1 MCGRYTLTVDPK
13 IIGERFHVT
22 LDERDFKPRF
32 NVAPG
37 QDCPIVASAPERRLL
52 FWHWGMTPRWW
63 KYKSRSLINV
73 REESMVK
80 PVFRRQ
86 FENSR
91 CLVIADGFY
100 EWKKDGKTKVPY
112 RFTAVD
118 GNPFA
123 FAGVWEEDT
132 DTGGN
137 SLATFAIVTTAAD
150 KLMAPIHDRMP
161 CILRP
166 EAEDAWLDPAT
177 PPADLVE
184 VLRPAPLGRLRLY
197 EVSRAVNDPRAE
209 SADLIQPVRP
219 LLSPTGHE

>member
-1 MCGRYTLTVDPK
+1 MCGRYTLTVDSK

-37 QDCPIVASAPERRLL
+37 QECPIIAVAPERRLL

-86 FENSR
+86 FEKNR
-91 CLVIADGFY
+91 CLVVADGFY
-100 EWKKDGKTKVPY
+100 EWRKDGKTKVPY
-112 RFTAVD
+112 RFTAAD
-118 GNPFA
+118 GGPFA
-123 FAGVWEEDT
+123 MAGVWEEET
-132 DTGGN
+132 RAEGG
-137 SLATFAIVTTAAD
+137 SSVTFAIVTTSAD

-161 CILRP
+161 CVLRP
-166 EAEDAWLDPAT
+166 EAEDVWLDPAT
-177 PPADLVE
+177 PLARLTE
-184 VLRPAPLGRLRLY
+184 ILRPAPIGRLRLY
-197 EVSRAVNDPRAE
+197 EVSRAINNPKAE
-209 SADLIQPVRP
+209 SADLIKPVWTP
-219 LLSPTGHE
+219 LSPTGRE